1 MNNLFRKLPKI
12 DILMKDERFIK
23 LKEKVNYNT
32 FYSLVK
38 DEIDNFR
45 NKIKNGEIT
54 DFETDDIVNEILK
67 KSKKDE
73 YHLKKVI
80 NGTGVIIHTNLGR
93 SVLNKKI
100 FNRVADIVTNYNNLE
115 YRISEGKRGNR
126 NTHVEEIIC
135 KLTGAE
141 AALVVNNNA
150 AAVVICLHEFAKNK
164 ESIVSRG
171 ELVEIGG
178 SFRIPDIME
187 LSQSKLKEVG
197 TTNKTHLKDYEN
209 AICENT
215 GLILKV
221 HKSNFKIVGFT
232 QEVSNNEIAQL
243 GKKYDILTMED
254 LGSGVLV
261 DFSKYGIT
269 KEPTVQESIAS
280 GIDIVTISGD
290 KLLGGPQCG
299 IILGK
304 KEIIER
310 LKKNQYLRAFRVDK
324 LVLSTLEMTLNFYL
338 DEREAV
344 KEIPTLRMITENP
357 ENVLKKCQL
366 LKELFDKNNIT
377 TEIIKTR
384 AKIGGGSMPE
394 ETVPSYA
401 LSFSKYNPLILEE
414 KFRLGDVNIIGR
426 IFDNQYILDLKTI
439 SEEDFQTII
448 EKAKGI
454 KELINE

>member
-401 LSFSKYNPLILEE
+401 LSFSRYNPLILEE

>member
-23 LKEKVNYNT
+23 LKEKINYNT

-38 DEIDNFR
+38 DEIDIFR
-45 NKIKNGEIT
+45 NKIKNGEIL
-54 DFETDDIVNEILK
+54 DFETDDIINEILK
-67 KSKKDE
+67 KSKSDE

-100 FNRVADIVTNYNNLE
+100 FNRVADVVTSYNNLE

-126 NTHVEEIIC
+126 NTHVEDIIC

-150 AAVVICLHEFAKNK
+150 AAVVICLHEFARNK

-178 SFRIPDIME
+178 SFRVPDIME

-209 AICENT
+209 AICEDT
-215 GLILKV
+215 GLILKI
-221 HKSNFKIVGFT
+221 HRSNFKIVGFT
-232 QEVSNNEIAQL
+232 QEVSNKEIAEL
-243 GKKYDILTMED
+243 GKKHNILTMED

-304 KEIIER
+304 KEIIDR

-324 LVLSTLEMTLNFYL
+324 LVLCTLEMTLNFYL
-338 DEREAV
+338 DEREAI

-357 ENVLKKCQL
+357 ENVLHRCQTLKKI
-366 LKELFDKNNIT
+366 FDKNNIS
-377 TEIIKTR
+377 TEIIKTC

-401 LSFSKYNPLILEE
+401 LSFEKYNPLILEE

-439 SEEDFQTII
+439 SEEDFQLII
-448 EKAKGI
+448 EKALNI

>member
-243 GKKYDILTMED
+243 GKKYNILTMED

-401 LSFSKYNPLILEE
+401 LSFSRYNPLILEE

-454 KELINE
+454 KELISE